1 MDKNTVIGMLLMC
14 AVIFGFMFFQ
24 QPSEEE
30 AQKQQQQA
38 AKTEQA
44 ASQTTTQAVVD
55 TLSTAEMTLL
65 DTLTAKNGSI
75 AFEGVT
81 LNNVDGKAAGTV
93 KVENKSINLADL
105 MAAKTDDPRTHNL
118 AVQAVKGVIE
128 KYAKASAFSSNLT
141 GEAKTVTLENDSIKI
156 EISTKGGM
164 VSRATLKGYVAYRT
178 QEDYKNHKSVPVEII
193 NPENNKYSFILNSST
208 QRFDTRDFFFTPEA
222 KTDSSVT
229 MTMNLEGGAKWSL
242 RYTLVNGQKGK
253 TSDTYMVRMEVLQS
267 GMESVIP
274 TNITTMDFAW
284 DQKIKRQEA
293 GKQFEERN
301 SALYWKV
308 QGDNDDVDNLSE
320 NGSKEES
327 VQERIKWISGKSQF
341 FSTVLIANQA
351 FNGAQL
357 KSNAF
362 EQEKNPKDY
371 DQYLK
376 DISVTSSVDYSSQ
389 NPAPASFYF
398 YFGPNRYAL
407 LSSYD
412 QFSPNEDLHLTRLVS
427 LGWTLFRWIN
437 SGIVMPV
444 FNWLC
449 KFGWSLGI
457 VILVLTILLKLVL
470 WPLTYKSYMSQA
482 KMKILQPDIAAINE
496 KYPDPND
503 AMKKQQKTMELYKQ
517 AGANPMGGCLPM
529 LLQMPFLIAMFWFF
543 PSSIDL
549 RGQSFLWAPDLSA
562 PDAIISLP
570 FSIPFLGDHLSI
582 FCLLMTATNIGYT
595 YINMQSQSSSQMPGM
610 KWMMYLMPLMFLV
623 FFNTY
628 AAGLSYYYFVSLLIT
643 IIQTYL
649 TRMMVKEDKVRAVMA
664 ENAKKPKKKSGFM
677 ARLEEA
683 QRQQMEQQK
692 RNAKRRR

>member
-14 AVIFGFMFFQ
+14 AVIFGFMYFQ
-24 QPSEEE
+24 PKEE
-30 AQKQQQQA
+30 APTDKQQA
-38 AKTEQA
+38 ASTEQT
-44 ASQTTTQAVVD
+44 ASQSASNASVD
-55 TLSTAEMTLL
+55 TLATEEFVKL
-65 DTLTAKNGSI
+65 DSITAKYGEV
-75 AFEGVT
+75 AMEGVQLT
-81 LNNVDGKAAGTV
+81 NQEGKATGTI
-93 KVENKSINLADL
+93 KVGNKTIDL
-105 MAAKTDDPRTHNL
+105 SSLSVAKSDDPKSQNL
-118 AVQAVKGVIE
+118 AVIAARKVLE
-128 KYAKASAFSSNLT
+128 KYVKASQFSANLS
-141 GEAKTVTLENDSIKI
+141 GENKTIALENDSIKI
-156 EISTKGGM
+156 EISTKGAM
-164 VSRATLKGYVAYRT
+164 ISRATLKGYRAYRT
-178 QEDYKNHKSVPVEII
+178 QEDYKKHRSVPVEII
-193 NPENNKYSFILNSST
+193 NPENNNYGFILNSDT
-208 QRFDTRDFFFTPEA
+208 QRFDTRNFFFTEEA

-229 MTMNLEGGAKWSL
+229 MTMNVDGGAKWSL
-242 RYTLVNGQKGK
+242 RYTLVPG
-253 TSDTYMVRMEVLQS
+253 TYMVRMEVLQNS
-267 GMESVIP
+267 MEKVIP
-274 TNITTMDFAW
+274 TSISNMGFTW
-284 DQKIKRQEA
+284 EQKIKRQEA

-301 SALYWKV
+301 SALYWKI

-320 NGSKEES
+320 NGSKEEK
-327 VQERIKWISGKSQF
+327 VEPNIKWISGKSQF
-341 FSTVLIANQA
+341 FSTVLIANKA
-351 FNGAQL
+351 FNGATL
-357 KSNAF
+357 ESKAF
-362 EQEKNPKDY
+362 EKDKDPKEY
-371 DQYLK
+371 DTYLK
-376 DISVTSSVDYSSQ
+376 DIKVTSQVEYQSS

-412 QFSPNEDLHLTRLVS
+412 KFSPKEDLHLTRLVS

-449 KFGWSLGI
+449 KFNWSLGL
-457 VILVLTILLKLVL
+457 VILILTILLKLVL
-470 WPLTYKSYMSQA
+470 WPLTYKSYLSQA
-482 KMKILQPDIAAINE
+482 KMKILQPDIQDINE
-496 KYPDPND
+496 KYPNPDD

-582 FCLLMTATNIGYT
+582 FCLLMTITNIGYT
-595 YINMQSQSSSQMPGM
+595 YINMQSQSSNQMPGM

-649 TRMMVKEDKVRAVMA
+649 TRMTVKEDKVRAIMA

-683 QRQQMEQQK
+683 QRQQLEQQK
-692 RNAKRRR
+692 RAAKGGSKNRRR

>member
-14 AVIFGFMFFQ
+14 AVIFGFMYFQ
-24 QPSEEE
+24 PKEE
-30 AQKQQQQA
+30 APTDKQQA
-38 AKTEQA
+38 ASTEQT
-44 ASQTTTQAVVD
+44 ASQSASNASVD
-55 TLSTAEMTLL
+55 TLATEEFVKL
-65 DTLTAKNGSI
+65 DSITAKYGEV
-75 AFEGVT
+75 AMEGVQLT
-81 LNNVDGKAAGTV
+81 NQEGKATGTI
-93 KVENKSINLADL
+93 KVGNKTIDL
-105 MAAKTDDPRTHNL
+105 SSLSVAKSDDPKSQNL
-118 AVQAVKGVIE
+118 AVIAVRKVLE
-128 KYAKASAFSSNLT
+128 KYVKASQFSANLS
-141 GEAKTVTLENDSIKI
+141 GENKTIALENDSIKI
-156 EISTKGGM
+156 EISTKGAM
-164 VSRATLKGYVAYRT
+164 ISRATLKGYRAYRT
-178 QEDYKNHKSVPVEII
+178 QEDYKKHRSVPVEII
-193 NPENNKYSFILNSST
+193 NPENNNYGFILNSDT
-208 QRFDTRDFFFTPEA
+208 QRFDTRNFFFTEEA

-229 MTMNLEGGAKWSL
+229 MTMNVDGGAKWSL
-242 RYTLVNGQKGK
+242 RYTLVPG
-253 TSDTYMVRMEVLQS
+253 TYMVRMEVLQNS
-267 GMESVIP
+267 MEKVIP
-274 TNITTMDFAW
+274 TSISNMGFTW
-284 DQKIKRQEA
+284 EQKIKRQEA

-301 SALYWKV
+301 SALYWKI

-320 NGSKEES
+320 NGSKEEK
-327 VQERIKWISGKSQF
+327 VEPNIKWISGKSQF
-341 FSTVLIANQA
+341 FSTVLIANKA
-351 FNGAQL
+351 FNGATL
-357 KSNAF
+357 ESKAF
-362 EQEKNPKDY
+362 EKDKDPKEY
-371 DQYLK
+371 DTYLK
-376 DISVTSSVDYSSQ
+376 DIKVTSQVEYQSS

-412 QFSPNEDLHLTRLVS
+412 KFSPKEDLHLTRLVS

-449 KFGWSLGI
+449 KFNWSLGL
-457 VILVLTILLKLVL
+457 VILILTILLKLVL
-470 WPLTYKSYMSQA
+470 WPLTYKSYLSQA
-482 KMKILQPDIAAINE
+482 KMKILQPDIQAINE
-496 KYPDPND
+496 KYPNPDD

-582 FCLLMTATNIGYT
+582 FCLLMTITNIGYT
-595 YINMQSQSSSQMPGM
+595 YINMQSQSSNQMPGM

-649 TRMMVKEDKVRAVMA
+649 TRMTVKEDKVRAIMA

-683 QRQQMEQQK
+683 QRQQLEQQK
-692 RNAKRRR
+692 RAAKGGSKNRRR

>member
-14 AVIFGFMFFQ
+14 AVIFGFMYL
-24 QPSEEE
+24 QPKDEN
-30 AQKQQQQA
+30 AQNSQQQA
-38 AKTEQA
+38 ANTEQK
-44 ASQTTTQAVVD
+44 ASQEAAKASVD
-55 TLSTAEMTLL
+55 TLTSAEMTLL
-65 DTLTAKNGSI
+65 DSLTAKNGAI
-75 AFEGVT
+75 TFEGVNLT
-81 LNNVDGKAAGTV
+81 NQDGKATGTV
-93 KVENKSINLADL
+93 KIEGKTIDFASLAMPKS
-105 MAAKTDDPRTHNL
+105 DDPKSQNL
-118 AVQAVKGVIE
+118 AVLAVKNVIS
-128 KYAKASAFSSNLT
+128 KYAQASAFSANLT
-141 GEAKTVTLENDSIKI
+141 GENTTVKLDNDSLAI
-156 EISTKGGM
+156 EISSKGGM
-164 VSRATLKGYVAYRT
+164 VSRATLKGYVVYRT
-178 QEDYKNHKSVPVEII
+178 QEDYKKHKSEPVEII
-193 NPENNKYSFILNSST
+193 NPENNQYSFILNSDT
-208 QRFDTRDFFFTPEA
+208 QRFDTRDFFFTPEE

-242 RYTLVNGQKGK
+242 RYTLVPG
-253 TSDTYMVRMEVLQS
+253 TYMVKMEVLQS
-267 GMESVIP
+267 GMENIIP
-274 TNITTMDFAW
+274 TNISNMDFAW
-284 DQKIKRQEA
+284 EQKIKRQEA

-301 SALYWKV
+301 SALYWKI
-308 QGDNDDVDNLSE
+308 QGDNDDVNNLSE
-320 NGSKEES
+320 NGNKDEN

-341 FSTVLIANQA
+341 FSTVLIANQW
-351 FNGAQL
+351 FSGAQF
-357 KSNAF
+357 KSSAF
-362 EQEKNPKDY
+362 DQERNPKEY
-371 DQYLK
+371 DNYLK
-376 DISVTSSVDYSSQ
+376 DLSITSSIDYSSK
-389 NPAPASFYF
+389 NPEPASFYF

-412 QFSPNEDLHLTRLVS
+412 KFSPKEDLHLTRLVS

-457 VILVLTILLKLVL
+457 VILVLTILLKLAL

-582 FCLLMTATNIGYT
+582 FCLLMTVTNIGYT

-649 TRMMVKEDKVRAVMA
+649 TRLMVKEDKVRAVMA

-677 ARLEEA
+677 ARLEAA
-683 QRQQMEQQK
+683 QRQQLEQQK

>member
-14 AVIFGFMFFQ
+14 AVIFGFMYL
-24 QPSEEE
+24 QPKDEN
-30 AQKQQQQA
+30 AQNSQQQA
-38 AKTEQA
+38 ANTEQK
-44 ASQTTTQAVVD
+44 ASQDAAKASID
-55 TLSTAEMTLL
+55 TLTSAEMTLL
-65 DTLTAKNGSI
+65 DSLTAKNGAI
-75 AFEGVT
+75 TFEGVNLT
-81 LNNVDGKAAGTV
+81 NQDGKATGTV
-93 KVENKSINLADL
+93 KIEGKTIDFASLAMPKS
-105 MAAKTDDPRTHNL
+105 DDPKSQNL
-118 AVQAVKGVIE
+118 AVLAVKNVIS
-128 KYAKASAFSSNLT
+128 KYAQASAFSANLT
-141 GEAKTVTLENDSIKI
+141 GENTTVKLENDSLAI
-156 EISTKGGM
+156 EISSKGGM
-164 VSRATLKGYVAYRT
+164 VSRATLKGYVVYRT
-178 QEDYKNHKSVPVEII
+178 QEDYKKHKSEPVEII
-193 NPENNKYSFILNSST
+193 NPENNQYSFILNSDT
-208 QRFDTRDFFFTPEA
+208 QRFDTRDFFFTPEE

-242 RYTLVNGQKGK
+242 RYTLVPG
-253 TSDTYMVRMEVLQS
+253 TYMVKMEVLQS
-267 GMESVIP
+267 GMENIIP
-274 TNITTMDFAW
+274 TNISNMDFAW
-284 DQKIKRQEA
+284 EQKIKRQEA

-301 SALYWKV
+301 SALYWKI
-308 QGDNDDVDNLSE
+308 QGDNDDVNNLSE
-320 NGSKEES
+320 NGNKDEN

-341 FSTVLIANQA
+341 FSTVLIANQW
-351 FNGAQL
+351 FSGAQF
-357 KSNAF
+357 KSSAF
-362 EQEKNPKDY
+362 DQERNPKEY
-371 DQYLK
+371 DNYLK
-376 DISVTSSVDYSSQ
+376 DLSITSSIDYSSK
-389 NPAPASFYF
+389 NPEPASFYF

-412 QFSPNEDLHLTRLVS
+412 KFSPKEDLHLTRLVS

-457 VILVLTILLKLVL
+457 VILVLTILLKLAL

-582 FCLLMTATNIGYT
+582 FCLLMTVTNIGYT

-649 TRMMVKEDKVRAVMA
+649 TRLMVKEDKVRAVMA

-677 ARLEEA
+677 ARLEAA
-683 QRQQMEQQK
+683 QRQQLEQQK

>member
-14 AVIFGFMFFQ
+14 AVIFGFMYFQ
-24 QPSEEE
+24 PKEENTPN
-30 AQKQQQQA
+30 KQQA
-38 AKTEQA
+38 
-44 ASQTTTQAVVD
+44 TTTENSTSKATNASID
-55 TLSTAEMTLL
+55 TLTAAEMTLL
-65 DTLTAKNGSI
+65 DTITAKNGAI
-75 AFEGVT
+75 TFEGVT
-81 LNNVDGKAAGTV
+81 LNNDNGKATGTV
-93 KVENKSINLADL
+93 KIDNKAIDLASL
-105 MAAKTDDPRTHNL
+105 TQAKTDDPRSQNL
-118 AVQAVKGVIE
+118 AVQAVKNVIS
-128 KYAKASAFSSNLT
+128 KYAQASAFSANLS
-141 GEAKTVTLENDSIKI
+141 GEEKTIALENDSIKI
-156 EISTKGGM
+156 EVNTKGGM
-164 VSRATLKGYVAYRT
+164 VSRATLKAYKAYRT
-178 QEDYKNHKSVPVEII
+178 QEDYKNNKSVPVEII
-193 NPENNKYSFILNSST
+193 NPDNNSYSFTLNSNT
-208 QRFDTRDFFFTPEA
+208 QRYDTRDFFFTPEE

-229 MTMNLEGGAKWSL
+229 MSMNLEGGAKWSL
-242 RYTLVNGQKGK
+242 RYTLVPG
-253 TSDTYMVRMEVLQS
+253 TYMVRMEVVQS
-267 GMESVIP
+267 GMDKVIP
-274 TNITTMDFAW
+274 TNISTMDFAW
-284 DQKIKRQEA
+284 NQKIKRQEA

-301 SALYWKV
+301 SALYWKI

-320 NGSKEES
+320 NGSKEET

-341 FSTVLIANQA
+341 FSTAIIANQA
-351 FNGAQL
+351 FTGAKL
-357 KSNAF
+357 SSTAYDKD
-362 EQEKNPKDY
+362 KNPKEY
-371 DQYLK
+371 DIYLK
-376 DISVTSSVDYSSQ
+376 DINVTSSVEYSSQ
-389 NPAPASFYF
+389 NPAPASFYL

-412 QFSPNEDLHLTRLVS
+412 KFSPQEDLHLTRLVS

-470 WPLTYKSYMSQA
+470 WPLTYKSYLSQA

-570 FSIPFLGDHLSI
+570 FSIPLLGDHLSI

-595 YINMQSQSSSQMPGM
+595 YLNMQSQSSSQMPGM

-649 TRMMVKEDKVRAVMA
+649 TRMMVKEEKVRAVMA

-683 QRQQMEQQK
+683 QRQQLEQQK

>member
-14 AVIFGFMFFQ
+14 AVIFGFMYFQ
-24 QPSEEE
+24 PKDEN
-30 AQKQQQQA
+30 AQNKQQAQTTE
-38 AKTEQA
+38 KTADKA
-44 ASQTTTQAVVD
+44 ASNASVD
-55 TLSTAEMTLL
+55 TLTAAEMTLL
-65 DTLTAKNGSI
+65 DTLTAKNGEI
-75 AFEGVT
+75 TMDGVQ
-81 LNNVDGKAAGTV
+81 LVNKDGKATGTI
-93 KVENKSINLADL
+93 KIENKSIDLSALAV
-105 MAAKTDDPRTHNL
+105 AKSDDPRAQNL
-118 AVQAVKGVIE
+118 AVQEVKKVLE
-128 KYAKASAFSSNLT
+128 KYAQASAFSANLT
-141 GEAKTVTLENDSIKI
+141 GEEKTIALENDSIKI
-156 EISTKGGM
+156 EISTKGAM
-164 VSRATLKGYVAYRT
+164 VNRATLKGYRAYRT

-193 NPENNKYSFILNSST
+193 NPENNDYSFILNAQT
-208 QRFDTRDFFFTPEA
+208 QRYDTRDFFFKPEEQ
-222 KTDSSVT
+222 TDSSVT
-229 MTMNLEGGAKWSL
+229 MTMDLEGGAKWSL
-242 RYTLVNGQKGK
+242 RYTLVKD
-253 TSDTYMVRMEVLQS
+253 SYMLRMEVLQS
-267 GMESVIP
+267 SMDKVIP
-274 TNITTMDFAW
+274 TNISTMDFAW
-284 DQKIKRQEA
+284 HQKIKRQEA

-301 SALYWKV
+301 SALYWKI
-308 QGDNDDVDNLSE
+308 QGDNDDVSNLSE
-320 NGSKEES
+320 NGTKDEK

-341 FSTVLIANQA
+341 FSSVLIANQS
-351 FNGAQL
+351 FNGANF
-357 KSNAF
+357 SSTAF
-362 EQEKNPKDY
+362 DKDKNPKDY
-371 DQYLK
+371 NTYLK
-376 DISVTSSVDYSSQ
+376 DITINSQ
-389 NPAPASFYF
+389 VEYQSTNPAPASFYF

-412 QFSPNEDLHLTRLVS
+412 KFSPKEDLHLTRLVS

-449 KFGWSLGI
+449 KFGWSLGL
-457 VILVLTILLKLVL
+457 VILVLTILLKLAL

-482 KMKILQPDIAAINE
+482 KMKILQPDIQAINE
-496 KYPDPND
+496 KYPNQED

-582 FCLLMTATNIGYT
+582 FCLLMTVTNIGYT

-643 IIQTYL
+643 IIQTYI

-683 QRQQMEQQK
+683 QRQAEQQK
-692 RNAKRRR
+692 RAAAKGNNKRRR

>member
-14 AVIFGFMFFQ
+14 AVIFGFMYLQPKEEQ
-24 QPSEEE
+24 QN
-30 AQKQQQQA
+30 QQ
-38 AKTEQA
+38 
-44 ASQTTTQAVVD
+44 QTTTTENSGGKVANASVD
-55 TLSTAEMTLL
+55 TLTSDELTLL
-65 DTLTAKNGSI
+65 DTLVAKNGNI
-75 AFEGVT
+75 AMEGVSLT
-81 LNNVDGKAAGTV
+81 SDGGKATGTV
-93 KVENKSINLADL
+93 KIENKIIDLASL
-105 MAAKTDDPRTHNL
+105 SVAKSDDPRAQNL
-118 AVQAVKGVIE
+118 AVQAVKKVIS
-128 KYAKASAFSSNLT
+128 KYAQASAFSANLT
-141 GEAKTVTLENDSIKI
+141 GENKTVALENDSIKI
-156 EISTKGGM
+156 EVSTKGAM
-164 VSRATLKGYVAYRT
+164 VTRATLKGYKAYRT

-193 NPENNKYSFILNSST
+193 NPENNDYSFTLNSTT
-208 QRFDTRDFFFTPEA
+208 QRYDTRDFFFIPEA
-222 KTDSSVT
+222 VTDSSVT
-229 MTMNLEGGAKWSL
+229 MSMNLEGGAKWSL
-242 RYTLVNGQKGK
+242 RYTLVPG
-253 TSDTYMVRMEVLQS
+253 TYMVRMEVLQS
-267 GMESVIP
+267 GMDKVIP
-274 TNITTMDFAW
+274 TNMSTMDFAW
-284 DQKIKRQEA
+284 HQKIKRQEA

-308 QGDNDDVDNLSE
+308 QGDNDEVDNLSE
-320 NGSKEES
+320 NGNKDED
-327 VQERIKWISGKSQF
+327 VQERIKWFSGKSQF
-341 FSTVLIANQA
+341 FSTALIANQA
-351 FNGAQL
+351 FNGAKL
-357 KSNAF
+357 TSTAF
-362 EQEKNPKDY
+362 EQGKSPDY
-371 DQYLK
+371 DTYLK
-376 DISVTSSVDYSSQ
+376 EINVTSSVEYSSQ

-412 QFSPNEDLHLTRLVS
+412 KFSPKEDLHLTRLVS

-470 WPLTYKSYMSQA
+470 WPLTYKSYLSQA

-570 FSIPFLGDHLSI
+570 FSIPLLGDHLSI

-643 IIQTYL
+643 ILQTYL
-649 TRMMVKEDKVRAVMA
+649 TRMMVKEEKVRAVMA

-683 QRQQMEQQK
+683 QRQQLEQQK
-692 RNAKRRR
+692 RAAKGNAKRRR

>member
-14 AVIFGFMFFQ
+14 AVIFGFMYFQ
-24 QPSEEE
+24 PKEE
-30 AQKQQQQA
+30 APTDKQQA
-38 AKTEQA
+38 ASTEQT
-44 ASQTTTQAVVD
+44 ASQSASNASVD
-55 TLSTAEMTLL
+55 TLATEEFVKL
-65 DTLTAKNGSI
+65 DSITAKYGEV
-75 AFEGVT
+75 AMEGVQLT
-81 LNNVDGKAAGTV
+81 NQEGKATGTI
-93 KVENKSINLADL
+93 KVGNKTIDL
-105 MAAKTDDPRTHNL
+105 SSLSVAKSDDPKSQNL
-118 AVQAVKGVIE
+118 AVIAVRKVLE
-128 KYAKASAFSSNLT
+128 KYVKASQFSANLS
-141 GEAKTVTLENDSIKI
+141 GENKTIALENDSIKI
-156 EISTKGGM
+156 EISTKGAM
-164 VSRATLKGYVAYRT
+164 ISRATLKGYRAYRT
-178 QEDYKNHKSVPVEII
+178 QEDYKKHRSVPVEII
-193 NPENNKYSFILNSST
+193 NPENNNYGFILNSDT
-208 QRFDTRDFFFTPEA
+208 QRFDTRNFFFTEEA

-229 MTMNLEGGAKWSL
+229 MTMNVDGGAKWSL
-242 RYTLVNGQKGK
+242 RYTLVPG
-253 TSDTYMVRMEVLQS
+253 TYMVRMEVLQNS
-267 GMESVIP
+267 MEKVIP
-274 TNITTMDFAW
+274 TSISNMGFTW
-284 DQKIKRQEA
+284 EQKIKRQEA

-301 SALYWKV
+301 SALYWKI

-320 NGSKEES
+320 NGSKEEK
-327 VQERIKWISGKSQF
+327 VEPNIKWISGKSQF
-341 FSTVLIANQA
+341 FSTVLIANKA
-351 FNGAQL
+351 FNGATL
-357 KSNAF
+357 ESKAF
-362 EQEKNPKDY
+362 EKDKDPKEY
-371 DQYLK
+371 DTYLK
-376 DISVTSSVDYSSQ
+376 DIKVTSQVEYQSS

-412 QFSPNEDLHLTRLVS
+412 KFSPKEDLHLTRLVS

-449 KFGWSLGI
+449 KFNWSLGL
-457 VILVLTILLKLVL
+457 VILILTILLKLVL
-470 WPLTYKSYMSQA
+470 WPLTYKSYLSQA
-482 KMKILQPDIAAINE
+482 KMKILQPDIQDINE
-496 KYPDPND
+496 KYPNPDD

-582 FCLLMTATNIGYT
+582 FCLLMTITNIGYT
-595 YINMQSQSSSQMPGM
+595 YINMQSQSSNQMPGM

-649 TRMMVKEDKVRAVMA
+649 TRMTVKEDKVRAIMA

-683 QRQQMEQQK
+683 QRQQLEQQK
-692 RNAKRRR
+692 RAAKGGSKNRRR

>member
-14 AVIFGFMFFQ
+14 AVIFGFMYFQ
-24 QPSEEE
+24 PKEE
-30 AQKQQQQA
+30 APTDKQQA
-38 AKTEQA
+38 ASTEQT
-44 ASQTTTQAVVD
+44 ASQSASNASVD
-55 TLSTAEMTLL
+55 TLATEEFVKL
-65 DTLTAKNGSI
+65 DSITAKYGEV
-75 AFEGVT
+75 AMEGVQLT
-81 LNNVDGKAAGTV
+81 NQEGKATGTI
-93 KVENKSINLADL
+93 KVGNKTIELSSLSV
-105 MAAKTDDPRTHNL
+105 AKSDDPKSQNL
-118 AVQAVKGVIE
+118 AVIAVRKVLE
-128 KYAKASAFSSNLT
+128 KYVKASQFSANLS
-141 GEAKTVTLENDSIKI
+141 GENKTIALENDSIKI
-156 EISTKGGM
+156 EISTKGAM
-164 VSRATLKGYVAYRT
+164 ISRATLKGYRAYRT
-178 QEDYKNHKSVPVEII
+178 QEDYKKHRSVPVEII
-193 NPENNKYSFILNSST
+193 NPENNNYGFILNSDT
-208 QRFDTRDFFFTPEA
+208 QRFDTRNFFFTEEA

-229 MTMNLEGGAKWSL
+229 MTMNVDGGAKWSL
-242 RYTLVNGQKGK
+242 RYTLVPG
-253 TSDTYMVRMEVLQS
+253 TYMVRMEVLQNS
-267 GMESVIP
+267 MEKVIP
-274 TNITTMDFAW
+274 TSISNMGFTW
-284 DQKIKRQEA
+284 EQKIKRQEA

-301 SALYWKV
+301 SALYWKI

-320 NGSKEES
+320 NGSKEEK
-327 VQERIKWISGKSQF
+327 VEPNIKWISGKSQF
-341 FSTVLIANQA
+341 FSTVLIANKA
-351 FNGAQL
+351 FNGATL
-357 KSNAF
+357 ESKAF
-362 EQEKNPKDY
+362 EKDKDPKEY
-371 DQYLK
+371 DTYLK
-376 DISVTSSVDYSSQ
+376 DIKVTSQVEYQSS

-412 QFSPNEDLHLTRLVS
+412 KFSPKEDLHLTRLVS

-449 KFGWSLGI
+449 KFNWSLGL
-457 VILVLTILLKLVL
+457 VILILTILLKLVL
-470 WPLTYKSYMSQA
+470 WPLTYKSYLSQA
-482 KMKILQPDIAAINE
+482 KMKILQPDIQAINE
-496 KYPDPND
+496 KYPNPAD

-582 FCLLMTATNIGYT
+582 FCLLMTITNIGYT
-595 YINMQSQSSSQMPGM
+595 YINMQSQSSNQMPGM

-649 TRMMVKEDKVRAVMA
+649 TRMTVKEDKVRAIMA

-683 QRQQMEQQK
+683 QRQQLEQQK
-692 RNAKRRR
+692 RAAKGGSKNRRR

>member
-14 AVIFGFMFFQ
+14 AVIFGFMYL
-24 QPSEEE
+24 QPKDENS
-30 AQKQQQQA
+30 QNSQQQA
-38 AKTEQA
+38 ANTEQKA
-44 ASQTTTQAVVD
+44 AQQTAGASVD
-55 TLSTAEMTLL
+55 TLTSAEISLL
-65 DTLTAKNGSI
+65 DSLTAKNGTI
-75 AFEGVT
+75 TFEGVNLT
-81 LNNVDGKAAGTV
+81 NQDGKATGTV
-93 KVENKSINLADL
+93 KIEGKTVDFASLAVPKS
-105 MAAKTDDPRTHNL
+105 DDPKAQNL
-118 AVQAVKGVIE
+118 AVLAVKNVIS
-128 KYAKASAFSSNLT
+128 KYAQASAFSANLT
-141 GEAKTVTLENDSIKI
+141 GENTIVKLENDSLAI
-156 EISTKGGM
+156 EISSKGGM
-164 VSRATLKGYVAYRT
+164 VSRATLKGYVVYRT
-178 QEDYKNHKSVPVEII
+178 QEDYKKHKSEPVEII
-193 NPENNKYSFILNSST
+193 NPENNQYSFILNSDT
-208 QRFDTRDFFFTPEA
+208 QRFDTRDFFFTPEE

-242 RYTLVNGQKGK
+242 RYTLVPG
-253 TSDTYMVRMEVLQS
+253 TYMVKMEVLQS
-267 GMESVIP
+267 GMEKVIP
-274 TNITTMDFAW
+274 TNISNMDFAW
-284 DQKIKRQEA
+284 EQKIKRQEA

-301 SALYWKV
+301 SALYWKI
-308 QGDNDDVDNLSE
+308 QGDNDDVNNLSE
-320 NGSKEES
+320 NGNKDEN

-341 FSTVLIANQA
+341 FSTVLIANQW
-351 FNGAQL
+351 FSGAQL

-362 EQEKNPKDY
+362 DHERNPKEY
-371 DQYLK
+371 DHYLK
-376 DISVTSSVDYSSQ
+376 DLSITSSIDYSSK
-389 NPAPASFYF
+389 NPEPASFYF

-412 QFSPNEDLHLTRLVS
+412 KFSPKEDLHLTRLVS

-649 TRMMVKEDKVRAVMA
+649 TRLMVKEDKVRAVMA

-683 QRQQMEQQK
+683 QRQQLEQQK

>member
-14 AVIFGFMFFQ
+14 AVIFGFMYFQPKEESQRNQ
-24 QPSEEE
+24 QPKATTENSASEV
-30 AQKQQQQA
+30 
-38 AKTEQA
+38 TN
-44 ASQTTTQAVVD
+44 ASVD
-55 TLSTAEMTLL
+55 TLTRAEMTLL

-75 AFEGVT
+75 TLDGVNLSNEG
-81 LNNVDGKAAGTV
+81 GKATGTV
-93 KVENKSINLADL
+93 KIDNKTISLSSLA
-105 MAAKTDDPRTHNL
+105 MSKSDDPRSQNL
-118 AVQAVKGVIE
+118 AVQAVKRVIS
-128 KYAKASAFSSNLT
+128 KYAQASAFSGNLT
-141 GEAKTVTLENDSIKI
+141 GEDKTETLENDSIKI

-164 VSRATLKGYVAYRT
+164 VTRATLKGYKAYRT
-178 QEDYKNHKSVPVEII
+178 QEDYKNNKSVPVEII
-193 NPENNKYSFILNSST
+193 NPDNNDYSFTLNSNT
-208 QRFDTRDFFFTPEA
+208 QRYDTHDFYFTPEA
-222 KTDSSVT
+222 KSDSSVT
-229 MTMNLEGGAKWSL
+229 MSMNLEGGAKWSL
-242 RYTLVNGQKGK
+242 RYTLVPG
-253 TSDTYMVRMEVLQS
+253 TYMLRMEVLQS
-267 GMESVIP
+267 NMDKVIP
-274 TNITTMDFAW
+274 TNISTMDFAW
-284 DQKIKRQEA
+284 HQKIKRQEA

-301 SALYWKV
+301 SALYWKI

-320 NGSKEES
+320 SGNKEET
-327 VQERIKWISGKSQF
+327 VQERIKWFSGKSQF
-341 FSTVLIANQA
+341 FSTALIANNKA
-351 FNGAQL
+351 FNGAKL
-357 KSNAF
+357 TSNAY
-362 EQEKNPKDY
+362 EQGKSPEY
-371 DQYLK
+371 DTYLK
-376 DISVTSSVDYSSQ
+376 EINVNTSLEYSSQ

-412 QFSPNEDLHLTRLVS
+412 KFSPQEDLHLTRLVS

-470 WPLTYKSYMSQA
+470 WPLTYKSYLSQA

-570 FSIPFLGDHLSI
+570 FSLPLLGDHLSI

-643 IIQTYL
+643 IVQTYL
-649 TRMMVKEDKVRAVMA
+649 TRLTVKEDKVRAIMA

-683 QRQQMEQQK
+683 QRQQLEQQK
-692 RNAKRRR
+692 RAANRGGNAKRRR

>member
-14 AVIFGFMFFQ
+14 AVIFGFMYL
-24 QPSEEE
+24 QPKDEN
-30 AQKQQQQA
+30 AQNSQQQA
-38 AKTEQA
+38 ANTEQK
-44 ASQTTTQAVVD
+44 ASQEAAKASVD
-55 TLSTAEMTLL
+55 TLTSAEMTLL
-65 DTLTAKNGSI
+65 DSLTAKNGAI
-75 AFEGVT
+75 TFEGVNLT
-81 LNNVDGKAAGTV
+81 NQDGKATGTV
-93 KVENKSINLADL
+93 KIEGKTIDFASLAMPKS
-105 MAAKTDDPRTHNL
+105 DDPKSQNL
-118 AVQAVKGVIE
+118 AVLAVKNVIS
-128 KYAKASAFSSNLT
+128 KYAQASAFSANLT
-141 GEAKTVTLENDSIKI
+141 GENTTVKLDNDSLAI
-156 EISTKGGM
+156 EISSKGGI
-164 VSRATLKGYVAYRT
+164 VSRATLKGYVVYRT
-178 QEDYKNHKSVPVEII
+178 QEDYKKHKSEPVEII
-193 NPENNKYSFILNSST
+193 NPENNQYSFILNSDT
-208 QRFDTRDFFFTPEA
+208 QRFDTRDFFFTPEE

-242 RYTLVNGQKGK
+242 RYTLVPG
-253 TSDTYMVRMEVLQS
+253 TYMVKMEVLQS
-267 GMESVIP
+267 GMENIIP
-274 TNITTMDFAW
+274 TNISNMDFAW
-284 DQKIKRQEA
+284 EQKIKRQEA

-301 SALYWKV
+301 SALYWKI
-308 QGDNDDVDNLSE
+308 QGDNDDVNNLSE
-320 NGSKEES
+320 NGNKDEN

-341 FSTVLIANQA
+341 FSTVLIANQW
-351 FNGAQL
+351 FSGAQF
-357 KSNAF
+357 KSSAF
-362 EQEKNPKDY
+362 DQERNPKEY
-371 DQYLK
+371 DNYLK
-376 DISVTSSVDYSSQ
+376 DLSITSSIDYSSK
-389 NPAPASFYF
+389 NPEPASFYF

-412 QFSPNEDLHLTRLVS
+412 KFSPKEDLHLTRLVS

-457 VILVLTILLKLVL
+457 VILVLTILLKLAL

-582 FCLLMTATNIGYT
+582 FCLLMTVTNIGYT

-649 TRMMVKEDKVRAVMA
+649 TRLMVKEDKVRAVMA

-677 ARLEEA
+677 ARLEAA
-683 QRQQMEQQK
+683 QRQQLEQQK